1 MPKKRTT
8 FFSLR
13 YEKNYQYQILNAIND
28 MMLIKLCNLQ
38 DASFFPFQPSLIK
51 QGSELHRNAIRS
63 LVYTDS

>member
-13 YEKNYQYQILNAIND
+13 YEKHSTTD
-28 MMLIKLCNLQ
+28 FECSKLHDTNKICNLQ

-51 QGSELHRNAIRS
+51 QESELHRNAARS
-63 LVYTDS
+63 LIYTDD